1 MSKKN
6 EQLVEEIQQFIEIL
20 EGAVQGEVS
29 RRLVEFN
36 ADSPLKPMV
45 TPLNNLL
52 DRVECVLREL
62 SAVSVAINNKQFF
75 RTFLSEGLQGAFL
88 QAAEAAN
95 QNLAFAEDAE
105 RSKVKLAQ
113 SFEDEVGLSS
123 ENIKAKVISLL
134 EMNQQLEGN
143 MSTMAEQ
150 VKRGEERGKE
160 TTFRVQS
167 VATAAEELSSSISEI
182 SMQTERTNESASDA
196 IDKLAHALD
205 TVKDIDSSAED
216 VSGIVSIIND
226 VARQTNLL
234 ALNAAIEAA
243 RAGEA
248 GRGFGVVASEVK
260 ELANQTRRATQDI
273 IEKIEKMKGA
283 TAAGLIAMQGV
294 DESLN
299 AITELFGAIGTA
311 IQEQSSVTQEIAK
324 NAEES
329 AVSVGGLQDEL
340 NRIAERTMLSEE
352 SVKVG
357 TTQIGDLNDLA
368 LMLDKTSKDF
378 VQQILK

>member
-1 MSKKN
+1 MSKKTEN
-6 EQLVEEIQQFIEIL
+6 VNEEIQQIVEIL
-20 EGAVQGEVS
+20 EGAVKGEVS
-29 RRLVEFN
+29 RRLVQFN
-36 ADSPLKPMV
+36 KTSPLEPIV
-45 TPLNNLL
+45 APLNDLL
-52 DRVECVLREL
+52 DRVECTLREL
-62 SAVSVAINNKQFF
+62 EAVSQAITNKAFY
-75 RTFLSEGLQGAFL
+75 RKFLTEGLQGTFL

-95 QNLAFAEDAE
+95 TNLALAEAAE
-105 RSKVKLAQ
+105 RGKVKLAQ
-113 SFEDEVGLSS
+113 TFEDEVGQSS
-123 ENIKAKVISLL
+123 EQIKAKVASLL
-134 EMNQQLEGN
+134 DMNKQLEAN
-143 MSTMAEQ
+143 MSDMSDQ

-196 IDKLAHALD
+196 INKLAHALD
-205 TVKDIDSSAED
+205 TVKEINTSAED

-273 IEKIEKMKGA
+273 VDKIDNMKMA
-283 TAAGLIAMQGV
+283 TSKGLIAMQGV

-299 AITELFGAIGTA
+299 SITELFGAIGTA

-329 AVSVGGLQDEL
+329 AVSVGGLQEDL

-352 SVKVG
+352 SVRVG

-368 LMLDKTSKDF
+368 YLLDVTSKDF
-378 VQQILK
+378 VKQILK

>member
-1 MSKKN
+1 MSKKS
-6 EQLVEEIQQFIEIL
+6 EQLNNEIAQIASIL

-29 RRLVEFN
+29 RRLVQFN
-36 ADSPLKPMV
+36 TESPLYAMV

-62 SAVSVAINNKQFF
+62 SAVSVAINNKQFY
-75 RTFLSEGLQGAFL
+75 RTFLSEGLEGAFL

-95 QNLAFAEDAE
+95 QNLAFAADAE
-105 RSKVKLAQ
+105 RSKATLAQ
-113 SFEDEVGLSS
+113 SFEEEVGMSS
-123 ENIKAKVISLL
+123 ENIKAKVSMLL
-134 EMNQQLEGN
+134 EMNQQLEEN
-143 MSTMAEQ
+143 MSTMSSQ
-150 VKRGEERGKE
+150 VKRGEERGQE

-167 VATAAEELSSSISEI
+167 VATAAEELSSSIAEI

-196 IDKLAHALD
+196 IGKLAHALD
-205 TVKDIDSSAED
+205 TVKEIDSSAED
-216 VSGIVSIIND
+216 VSGIVGIIND

-273 IEKIEKMKGA
+273 IEKIDKMKGA
-283 TAAGLIAMQGV
+283 TAAGLVAMNGV

-299 AITELFGAIGTA
+299 SITELFGAIGTA

-340 NRIAERTMLSEE
+340 NQIAERTMLSEE

-357 TTQIGDLNDLA
+357 TTQISDLNELA
-368 LMLDKTSKDF
+368 QMLDATSKDF

>member
-6 EQLVEEIQQFIEIL
+6 EELKQEIEMLVDIL

-29 RRLVEFN
+29 RRVVQFN
-36 ADSPLKPMV
+36 EKSPLQPMI

-62 SAVSVAINNKQFF
+62 SAVSVAINNKQFY
-75 RTFLSEGLQGAFL
+75 RTFLAEGLQGAFL

-95 QNLAFAEDAE
+95 QNLEFAAE
-105 RSKVKLAQ
+105 AESQKVGLAEK
-113 SFEDEVGLSS
+113 FEEEVGLSS
-123 ENIKAKVISLL
+123 DNIKSKVELLL

-143 MSTMAEQ
+143 MSSMAEQ
-150 VKRGEERGKE
+150 VKRGEERGRE

-196 IDKLAHALD
+196 ISKLAHALD

-273 IEKIEKMKGA
+273 VDKIEKMKGA
-283 TAAGLIAMQGV
+283 TSAGLVAMQGV

-299 AITELFGAIGTA
+299 SITELFGAIGTA

-329 AVSVGGLQDEL
+329 AVSVGGLQDDL

-357 TTQIGDLNDLA
+357 TSQIGDLNDLA
-368 LMLDKTSKDF
+368 ITLDSTSKDF
-378 VQQILK
+378 VKQILK

>member
-6 EQLVEEIQQFIEIL
+6 EQLNEEIQLLVDIL

-29 RRLVEFN
+29 RRVVQFN
-36 ADSPLKPMV
+36 ESSALKPMIA
-45 TPLNNLL
+45 PLNNLL

-62 SAVSVAINNKQFF
+62 SAVSVAINNKQFY
-75 RTFLSEGLQGAFL
+75 RTFLSEGLEGAFL

-95 QNLAFAEDAE
+95 QNLEFAAQAE
-105 RSKVKLAQ
+105 RGKVQLAQ
-113 SFEDEVGLSS
+113 SFEEEVGQSS
-123 ENIKAKVISLL
+123 ENIKSKVTLLL

-196 IDKLAHALD
+196 INKLAHALD
-205 TVKDIDSSAED
+205 TVKDIDNSAED

-273 IEKIEKMKGA
+273 EDKIEKMKGA
-283 TAAGLIAMQGV
+283 TSAGLVAMQGV

-299 AITELFGAIGTA
+299 SITELFGAIGTA

-340 NRIAERTMLSEE
+340 NQIAERTMLSEE

-368 LMLDKTSKDF
+368 ITLDMTSKDF
-378 VQQILK
+378 VKQILN

>member
-6 EQLVEEIQQFIEIL
+6 EQLNEEIQLLVDIL

-29 RRLVEFN
+29 RRVVQFN
-36 ADSPLKPMV
+36 ESSALQPMIA
-45 TPLNNLL
+45 PLNNLL

-62 SAVSVAINNKQFF
+62 SAVSVAINNKQFY
-75 RTFLSEGLQGAFL
+75 RTFLSEGLEGAFL

-95 QNLAFAEDAE
+95 QNLEFAAQAE
-105 RSKVKLAQ
+105 RGKVQLAQ
-113 SFEDEVGLSS
+113 SFEEEVGQSS
-123 ENIKAKVISLL
+123 ENIKSKVTLLL

-196 IDKLAHALD
+196 INKLAHALD
-205 TVKDIDSSAED
+205 TVKDIDNSAED

-273 IEKIEKMKGA
+273 EDKIEKMKGA
-283 TAAGLIAMQGV
+283 TSAGLVAMQGV

-299 AITELFGAIGTA
+299 SITELFGAIGTA

-340 NRIAERTMLSEE
+340 NQIAERTMLSEE

-368 LMLDKTSKDF
+368 ITLDMTSKDF
-378 VQQILK
+378 VKQILN

>member
-1 MSKKN
+1 MSKKS
-6 EQLVEEIQQFIEIL
+6 EQLNNEIAEMVAIL

-29 RRLVEFN
+29 RRLVQFN
-36 ADSPLKPMV
+36 SDSPLYAMV

-62 SAVSVAINNKQFF
+62 SSVSVAINNKQFY
-75 RTFLSEGLQGAFL
+75 RTFLSEGLEGAFL

-95 QNLAFAEDAE
+95 QNLAFAADAE
-105 RSKVKLAQ
+105 RAKTTLAQ
-113 SFEDEVGLSS
+113 SFEEEVGMSS
-123 ENIKAKVISLL
+123 ENIKAKVSMLL
-134 EMNQQLEGN
+134 EMNQQLEEN
-143 MSTMAEQ
+143 MSMMSSQ
-150 VKRGEERGKE
+150 VKRGEERGQE

-167 VATAAEELSSSISEI
+167 VATAAEELSSSIAEI
-182 SMQTERTNESASDA
+182 SMQTERTNESTGDA
-196 IDKLAHALD
+196 IGKLAHALD
-205 TVKDIDSSAED
+205 TVKEIDSSAED
-216 VSGIVSIIND
+216 VSGIVGIIND

-273 IEKIEKMKGA
+273 IEKIDKMKGA
-283 TAAGLIAMQGV
+283 TAAGLVAMSGV

-299 AITELFGAIGTA
+299 TITELFGAIGTA

-329 AVSVGGLQDEL
+329 AVSVGSLQDEL
-340 NRIAERTMLSEE
+340 NQIAERAMLSEE

-357 TTQIGDLNDLA
+357 TTQISDLNELA
-368 LMLDKTSKDF
+368 QLLDATSKDF
-378 VQQILK
+378 AQQILK

>member
-1 MSKKN
+1 MSKKS
-6 EQLVEEIQQFIEIL
+6 EQLNNEIAQMVSIL

-29 RRLVEFN
+29 RRLVQFN
-36 ADSPLKPMV
+36 AESPLYAMV

-62 SAVSVAINNKQFF
+62 SAVSVAINNKQFY
-75 RTFLSEGLQGAFL
+75 RTFLSEGLEGAFL

-95 QNLAFAEDAE
+95 QNLAFAADAE
-105 RSKVKLAQ
+105 RSKVTLAET
-113 SFEDEVGLSS
+113 FEEEVGMSS
-123 ENIKAKVISLL
+123 ENIKAKVSMLL
-134 EMNQQLEGN
+134 EMNQQLEEN
-143 MSTMAEQ
+143 MSTMSSQ
-150 VKRGEERGKE
+150 VKRGEERGQE

-167 VATAAEELSSSISEI
+167 VATAAEELSSSIAEI

-196 IDKLAHALD
+196 IGKLAHALD
-205 TVKDIDSSAED
+205 TVKEIDSSAED
-216 VSGIVSIIND
+216 VSGIVGIIND

-273 IEKIEKMKGA
+273 IEKIDKMKGA
-283 TAAGLIAMQGV
+283 TAAGLVAMNGV

-299 AITELFGAIGTA
+299 SITELFGAIGTA

-340 NRIAERTMLSEE
+340 NQIAERTMLSEE

-357 TTQIGDLNDLA
+357 TTQVSDLNELA
-368 LMLDKTSKDF
+368 QLLDATSKDF

>member
-1 MSKKN
+1 MSKKS
-6 EQLVEEIQQFIEIL
+6 EQLNNEIAQMVSIL

-29 RRLVEFN
+29 RRLVQFN
-36 ADSPLKPMV
+36 TESPLYAMV

-62 SAVSVAINNKQFF
+62 SAVSVAINNKQFY
-75 RTFLSEGLQGAFL
+75 RTFLSEGLEGAFL

-95 QNLAFAEDAE
+95 QNLAFAADAE
-105 RSKVKLAQ
+105 RSKATLAQ
-113 SFEDEVGLSS
+113 SFEEEVGMSS
-123 ENIKAKVISLL
+123 ENIKAKVSMLL
-134 EMNQQLEGN
+134 EMNQQLEEN
-143 MSTMAEQ
+143 MSTMSSQ
-150 VKRGEERGKE
+150 VKRGEERGQE

-167 VATAAEELSSSISEI
+167 VATAAEELSSSIAEI

-196 IDKLAHALD
+196 IGKLAHALD
-205 TVKDIDSSAED
+205 TVKEIDSSAED
-216 VSGIVSIIND
+216 VSGIVGIIND

-273 IEKIEKMKGA
+273 IEKIDKMKGA
-283 TAAGLIAMQGV
+283 TAAGLVAMNGV

-299 AITELFGAIGTA
+299 SITELFGAIGTA

-340 NRIAERTMLSEE
+340 NQIAERTMLSEE

-357 TTQIGDLNDLA
+357 TTQISDLNELA
-368 LMLDKTSKDF
+368 QMLDATSKDF

>member
-6 EQLVEEIQQFIEIL
+6 DELKEEIEMLVDIL

-29 RRLVEFN
+29 RRVVQFN
-36 ADSPLKPMV
+36 EASPLRPMI

-62 SAVSVAINNKQFF
+62 SAVSVAINNKQFY
-75 RTFLSEGLQGAFL
+75 RTFLAEGLQGAFL

-95 QNLAFAEDAE
+95 QNLEFAADAE
-105 RSKVKLAQ
+105 RNKIGLAEK
-113 SFEDEVGLSS
+113 FEEEVGLSS
-123 ENIKAKVISLL
+123 DNIKSKVELLL

-143 MSTMAEQ
+143 MSSMAEQ

-196 IDKLAHALD
+196 INKLAHALD

-273 IEKIEKMKGA
+273 VDKIEKMKGA
-283 TAAGLIAMQGV
+283 TSAGLVAMQGV

-299 AITELFGAIGTA
+299 SITELFGAIGTA

-329 AVSVGGLQDEL
+329 AVSVGGLQDDL

-357 TTQIGDLNDLA
+357 TSQIGDLNDLA
-368 LMLDKTSKDF
+368 ITLDVTSKDF
-378 VQQILK
+378 VKQILK

>member
-1 MSKKN
+1 MSKKS
-6 EQLVEEIQQFIEIL
+6 EQLNNEIAQMVSIL

-29 RRLVEFN
+29 RRLVQFN
-36 ADSPLKPMV
+36 TESPLYAMV

-62 SAVSVAINNKQFF
+62 SAVSVAINNKQFY
-75 RTFLSEGLQGAFL
+75 RTFLSEGLEGAFL

-95 QNLAFAEDAE
+95 QNLAFAADAE
-105 RSKVKLAQ
+105 RSKVALAET
-113 SFEDEVGLSS
+113 FEEEVGMSS
-123 ENIKAKVISLL
+123 ENIKAKVSMLL
-134 EMNQQLEGN
+134 EMNQQLEEN
-143 MSTMAEQ
+143 MSTMSSQ
-150 VKRGEERGKE
+150 VKRGEERGQE

-167 VATAAEELSSSISEI
+167 VATAAEELSSSIAEI

-196 IDKLAHALD
+196 IGKLAHALD
-205 TVKDIDSSAED
+205 TVKEIDSSAED
-216 VSGIVSIIND
+216 VSGIVGIIND

-273 IEKIEKMKGA
+273 IEKIDKMKGA
-283 TAAGLIAMQGV
+283 TAAGLVAMNGV

-299 AITELFGAIGTA
+299 SITELFGAIGTA

-340 NRIAERTMLSEE
+340 NQIAERTMLSEE

-357 TTQIGDLNDLA
+357 TTQISDLNELA
-368 LMLDKTSKDF
+368 QMLDATSKDF